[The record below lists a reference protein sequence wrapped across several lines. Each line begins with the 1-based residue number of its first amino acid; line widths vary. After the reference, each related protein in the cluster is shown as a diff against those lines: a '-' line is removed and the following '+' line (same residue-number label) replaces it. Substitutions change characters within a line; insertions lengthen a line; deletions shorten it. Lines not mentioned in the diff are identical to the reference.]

1 MNQGAIQTKGI
12 RTVSIN
18 ELSFGQLRP
27 KTIPKQLL
35 HIYKKPLKIPENE
48 VFGNNTCQK
57 KATFLAKS
65 PEKAFLALKMVKRPS
80 EGKNFTRIFYFGSRL
95 LSFRAENTSKRFAL

>member
-12 RTVSIN
+12 RTVSVN
-18 ELSFGQLRP
+18 ELSFWQLRP

-48 VFGNNTCQK
+48 VFGNNTYQK
-57 KATFLAKS
+57 KAKFLAKS
-65 PEKAFLALKMVKRPS
+65 PEKAFLALKMVKTALRGQKFYS
-80 EGKNFTRIFYFGSRL
+80 NF
-95 LSFRAENTSKRFAL
+95 